1 MTFAKHTIAALVLCA
16 LSTHFESAEASDDA
30 EAVPLSSA
38 SIQGAPR
45 QGDTYT
51 NPSKSLTHGN
61 LGVRIPFMLRRLGTY
76 FRDGNNAPEKQMPD
90 AAKLRSYGKD
100 SQPTVTW
107 IGHSTLLLQMGG
119 LTFLTDPIWSK
130 IPSPIPP
137 LGPRRFVPP
146 AMAINELPTID
157 VIMISHNHYDHLDL
171 PTLRLLAARNR
182 QTLFLVPIGNAKLL
196 RRHGIDN
203 VKELDWGESIR
214 LAGLTVHCLPAQHW
228 SKRSLTDTNKALWS
242 SWAVVGEH
250 RRFYHAGDTG
260 YFAGFKKIADY
271 LGPFDLAAVPIG
283 AYAPRQMMR
292 ASHMNPEEAITA
304 ALDLEAKTA
313 VAMHFGTFD
322 LSDEPLDQPP
332 RRFKEAAAKQGMGEQ
347 QAWVL
352 KIGET
357 RFF

>member
-1 MTFAKHTIAALVLCA
+1 
-16 LSTHFESAEASDDA
+16 
-30 EAVPLSSA
+30 
-38 SIQGAPR
+38 
-45 QGDTYT
+45 
-51 NPSKSLTHGN
+51 
-61 LGVRIPFMLRRLGTY
+61 MLRRFGTY
-76 FRDGNNAPEKQMPD
+76 FRDGNNAPEQQTPD
-90 AAKLRSYGKD
+90 AAQLRSYGKD

-146 AMAINELPTID
+146 AVAISELPTID
-157 VIMISHNHYDHLDL
+157 FIMISHNHYDHLDL
-171 PTLRLLAARNR
+171 PTLRALAARNP
-182 QTLFLVPIGNAKLL
+182 QTLFLVPLGNATLL

-242 SWAVVGEH
+242 SWAVVGEY

-260 YFAGFKKIADY
+260 YFPGFKKIADY

-292 ASHMNPEEAITA
+292 ASHMNPEEAISA
-304 ALDLEAKTA
+304 ALDLDAKVA

-332 RRFKEAAAKQGMGEQ
+332 RRFKEAAAKQGLGEQ

-357 RFF
+357 RSF

>member
-119 LTFLTDPIWSK
+119 LTFLTDPIWLK

-157 VIMISHNHYDHLDL
+157 FIMISHNHYDHLDL

-250 RRFYHAGDTG
+250 LAFITRAIPDILRDA
-260 YFAGFKKIADY
+260 KIADY
-271 LGPFDLAAVPIG
+271 LGPFDLAVVPIG
-283 AYAPRQMMR
+283 AYALRQMMR
-292 ASHMNPEEAITA
+292 ASHMNPEEAISA

-313 VAMHFGTFD
+313 VPCT
-322 LSDEPLDQPP
+322 L
-332 RRFKEAAAKQGMGEQ
+332 
-347 QAWVL
+347 VL
-352 KIGET
+352 
-357 RFF
+357 

>member
-1 MTFAKHTIAALVLCA
+1 VTFAKHIITIMF
-16 LSTHFESAEASDDA
+16 LSTLSAHCGPAKASDDA
-30 EAVPLSSA
+30 EAVTLSAA
-38 SIQGAPR
+38 SMQGAPR
-45 QGDTYT
+45 QGDIYT
-51 NPSKSLTHGN
+51 NPSKSLSHGN
-61 LGVRIPFMLRRLGTY
+61 LGVRISFMLRRFGTY
-76 FRDGNNAPEKQMPD
+76 FRDGNKAPEQQTPD
-90 AAKLRSYGKD
+90 TAQLRSYGKD

-146 AMAINELPTID
+146 AVAISELPTID
-157 VIMISHNHYDHLDL
+157 FIMISHNHYDHLDL
-171 PTLRLLAARNR
+171 PTLRMLAARYP
-182 QTLFLVPIGNAKLL
+182 QTLFLVPLGNATLL
-196 RRHGIDN
+196 HRHGIDN

-260 YFAGFKKIADY
+260 YFPGFKKIAEH

-332 RRFKEAAAKQGMGEQ
+332 RRFKEAAASQGLGEQ

-357 RFF
+357 RSF

>member
-1 MTFAKHTIAALVLCA
+1 MTFAKHTIAALVLSA
-16 LSTHFESAEASDDA
+16 LSTHFESAKASDDA
-30 EAVPLSSA
+30 EAVSLSAA
-38 SIQGAPR
+38 SMQGAPR
-45 QGDTYT
+45 QGDIYT
-51 NPSKSLTHGN
+51 NPSKSLSHGN
-61 LGVRIPFMLRRLGTY
+61 LGVRIPFMLRRFGTY
-76 FRDGNNAPEKQMPD
+76 FRNGNKAPEQQAPD
-90 AAKLRSYGKD
+90 TAQLRSYGKD

-137 LGPRRFVPP
+137 LGPKRFVPP
-146 AMAINELPTID
+146 AVAISELPTID
-157 VIMISHNHYDHLDL
+157 FIMISHNHYDHLDL
-171 PTLRLLAARNR
+171 PTLRMLAARNP
-182 QTLFLVPIGNAKLL
+182 QTLFLVPLGNATLL
-196 RRHGIDN
+196 HRHGIDN

-260 YFAGFKKIADY
+260 YFPGFKKIADY

-332 RRFKEAAAKQGMGEQ
+332 RRFKEAAAKQGLGEQ

-357 RFF
+357 RSF